1 MAHAPRLKL
10 GLEFPASVN
19 PNRSGYIYTYAWF
32 KPGGKCMR
40 NHVAANVIIS
50 EIQWTRSRI
59 HYACSPV
66 YSCGKWRKRCANERQ
81 RLMYLNHSL
90 KKGGEGRG
98 IPSDINVVINERSV
112 RKCKKERRDGSA
124 VYRSNVSSFLLRVLE
139 DVKLF
144 FDEEKNGWNFFR
156 SREGK
161 IWGIRFPRVVLSRK
175 KSLGR
180 NFPFLFRFALR
191 FFAFSS
197 TLALRNFIF
206 DFALECETE
215 SGCETR
221 QHSSSFCLSLRVIV
235 GCRQFRPT
243 WI

>member
-1 MAHAPRLKL
+1 MTIFPSIESIYTANHHCTRHFPFSSKGKNVPSRNLLHDFMAHAPRLKL

-112 RKCKKERRDGSA
+112 RKCKKTREKNSKDGSVFIEA
-124 VYRSNVSSFLLRVLE
+124 TFLL
-139 DVKLF
+139 F
-144 FDEEKNGWNFFR
+144 
-156 SREGK
+156 
-161 IWGIRFPRVVLSRK
+161 
-175 KSLGR
+175 
-180 NFPFLFRFALR
+180 
-191 FFAFSS
+191 FFASS
-197 TLALRNFIF
+197 KM
-206 DFALECETE
+206 
-215 SGCETR
+215 
-221 QHSSSFCLSLRVIV
+221 
-235 GCRQFRPT
+235 
-243 WI
+243 